1 MLQYWAMSKSPA
13 PTPQLNRLRAA
24 AALIPIIQSGLANAK
39 LSRDRAAQM
48 TQFVEW
54 TTHCTPEDAT
64 EQALVEEVSEGLHD
78 LKATLES

>member
-1 MLQYWAMSKSPA
+1 MSKTSA

-39 LSRDRAAQM
+39 LSHERAAQM

-54 TTHCTPEDAT
+54 TTNCTPEDAT
-64 EQALVEEVSEGLHD
+64 EQALVEEVAMGLHN
-78 LKATLES
+78 LKSTLES

>member
-1 MLQYWAMSKSPA
+1 MSKTPV

-24 AALIPIIQSGLANAK
+24 SALIPIIQSGLANAK
-39 LSRDRAAQM
+39 LSRDRAVQM

-64 EQALVEEVSEGLHD
+64 EQALVAEVTAGLHR
-78 LKATLES
+78 LQATLAS

>member
-1 MLQYWAMSKSPA
+1 LKFI
-13 PTPQLNRLRAA
+13 RA
-24 AALIPIIQSGLANAK
+24 
-39 LSRDRAAQM
+39 
-48 TQFVEW
+48 QFVEW

>member
-1 MLQYWAMSKSPA
+1 MSKTPV

-24 AALIPIIQSGLANAK
+24 SALIPIIQSGLANAK

-54 TTHCTPEDAT
+54 TTHCTPEDAA
-64 EQALVEEVSEGLHD
+64 EQALVDEVTMGLHN
-78 LKATLES
+78 LKSTLES

>member
-1 MLQYWAMSKSPA
+1 MSKTPA

-39 LSRDRAAQM
+39 LSPERAAQM

-64 EQALVEEVSEGLHD
+64 EQALVEEVAMGLHN
-78 LKATLES
+78 LKSKLES